1 MSVEGVHMIRIS
13 QLKLPV
19 THTKEQLLHKI
30 GKMLRLKPESVTDYK
45 IRRQSIDARRKQDIS
60 YVYTVDVEVR
70 EEERVLGRIK
80 GNHISRAKDVMYRFP
95 EPGERILHHR
105 PVIIGSGPAGLF
117 CAYLLAEHGFCPLI
131 VERGKPIEERTED
144 VEKFW
149 KENILNPDS
158 NVQFGEGGAGTF
170 SDGKLNT
177 LVKDVKGRNK
187 KVLDIFVRHGAPEE
201 ILYQGKPH
209 IGTDIL
215 RSVIQNMRRQI
226 ETWGGSYLFHTCM
239 TGMEFSDGNLE
250 AVLCRDT
257 VTGQTQRMETKIAVL
272 AIGHSARDTF
282 YMLKEHGFEMEAKS
296 FAVGLRVEHPQA
308 MISEAQYGRESA
320 KLLPAAP
327 YKVTANLE
335 NGRGVY
341 SFCMCPGGY
350 VVNASSQEQGIAVNG
365 MSYSGRNGNNANSA
379 VIVTVTPDD
388 FGRAGALSGVEFQR
402 SLERKAYAL
411 GNGKVPQQLFGDF
424 EQGKISTGY
433 GAFSSEIKGKHT
445 FGALHELF
453 PEEIR
458 DSFCQGMH
466 KFAYNIT
473 DFDRADAILS
483 GVESRTSSPVRIVRS
498 EGFESNRKGVYPCG
512 EGAGYAGGIMSA
524 AMDGMKI
531 AEAIAGEYKKY
542 TRQEEMHCG

>member
-1 MSVEGVHMIRIS
+1 
-13 QLKLPV
+13 
-19 THTKEQLLHKI
+19 
-30 GKMLRLKPESVTDYK
+30 
-45 IRRQSIDARRKQDIS
+45 
-60 YVYTVDVEVR
+60 
-70 EEERVLGRIK
+70 
-80 GNHISRAKDVMYRFP
+80 
-95 EPGERILHHR
+95 
-105 PVIIGSGPAGLF
+105 
-117 CAYLLAEHGFCPLI
+117 
-131 VERGKPIEERTED
+131 
-144 VEKFW
+144 
-149 KENILNPDS
+149 
-158 NVQFGEGGAGTF
+158 
-170 SDGKLNT
+170 
-177 LVKDVKGRNK
+177 
-187 KVLDIFVRHGAPEE
+187 
-201 ILYQGKPH
+201 
-209 IGTDIL
+209 
-215 RSVIQNMRRQI
+215 
-226 ETWGGSYLFHTCM
+226 
-239 TGMEFSDGNLE
+239 
-250 AVLCRDT
+250 
-257 VTGQTQRMETKIAVL
+257 
-272 AIGHSARDTF
+272 
-282 YMLKEHGFEMEAKS
+282 MLKEHGFEMEAKS

-308 MISEAQYGRESA
+308 MISETQYGRESA

-388 FGRAGALSGVEFQR
+388 FGGAGALSGVEFQR

-466 KFAYNIT
+466 KFAHNIA

-483 GVESRTSSPVRIVRS
+483 GVESRTSSPVRIVRG

-531 AEAIAGEYKKY
+531 AEAIAGKYKKY